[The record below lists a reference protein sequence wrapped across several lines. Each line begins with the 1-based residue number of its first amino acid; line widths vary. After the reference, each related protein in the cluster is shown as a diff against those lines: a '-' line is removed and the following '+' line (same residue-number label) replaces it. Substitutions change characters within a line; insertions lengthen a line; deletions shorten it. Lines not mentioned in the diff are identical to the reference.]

1 MKTDGDVCV
10 MAELDPPFELVSPA
24 NVSAPVLF
32 SSPHSGRIYPKSF
45 RERSRLP
52 ALTLRRSED
61 AYVDLLFA
69 GVTRLGMPLAK
80 AHFPRAY
87 VDVNREPYELD
98 PEMFAGALPM
108 EANTRSLRVAGG
120 LGTIPRIVAE
130 AAEIYRGPLPVA
142 EAHERIERLYLPY
155 HRLIAETLQRLRDGF
170 GVSLLI
176 DCHSMPSAARGQRP
190 PRPDFVLGDRF
201 GTSCAA
207 EFIDGA
213 ERSLRRLGYTVARN
227 RPYAGGYITQAYGR
241 PGRGLH
247 ALQIEINRGLYL
259 DERSISPLKGFGA
272 LRDSLEAF
280 AADLRD
286 LVPQRSGGLRDAAE

>member
-1 MKTDGDVCV
+1 MK
-10 MAELDPPFELVSPA
+10 EPDPLFDLVAPSR
-24 NVSAPVLF
+24 VSAPVLF
-32 SSPHSGRIYPKSF
+32 NSPHSGRVYTQAF
-45 RERSRLP
+45 RAASRLP

-69 GVTRLGMPLAK
+69 GVTRLGMPLVK

-98 PEMFAGALPM
+98 PEMFSGTLPV

-155 HRLIAETLQRLRDGF
+155 HRLLSETLEGLRAEYGL
-170 GVSLLI
+170 SLLI
-176 DCHSMPSAARGQRP
+176 DCHSMPSATHGRRP
-190 PRPDFVLGDRF
+190 PRPDIVLGDRF
-201 GTSCAA
+201 GTSCDSD
-207 EFIDGA
+207 FIDGA

-241 PGRGLH
+241 PSRGHH

-259 DERSISPLKGFGA
+259 DEQTVSPRAGFAA
-272 LRDSLEAF
+272 LQESMEIF
-280 AADLRD
+280 AADLRELASRRRD
-286 LVPQRSGGLRDAAE
+286 SLSDAAE